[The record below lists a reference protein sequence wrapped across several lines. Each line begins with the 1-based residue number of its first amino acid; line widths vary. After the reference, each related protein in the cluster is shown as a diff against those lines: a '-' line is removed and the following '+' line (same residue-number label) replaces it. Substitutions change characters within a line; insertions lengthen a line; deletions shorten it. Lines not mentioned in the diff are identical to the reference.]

1 MAKFILAVDD
11 EMHLRTLLRLN
22 LQKAGYE
29 VATAAD
35 GREALEAVKTRLP
48 DLIVLDVMMPN
59 VSGMEVLQA
68 LNADPLTSAIP
79 VIMLTAKRQEI
90 DILTAHFHGAQTYL
104 TKPFA
109 LTELFLAVKNSLS
122 GTVHT
127 ESFNPALQSPK
138 IV

>member
-1 MAKFILAVDD
+1 MAKYILAVDD

-29 VATAAD
+29 VGTAAD

-59 VSGMEVLQA
+59 VSGIEVLQA
-68 LNADPLTSAIP
+68 LKADPATSAIP
-79 VIMLTAKRQEI
+79 VIMLTAKRQEV

-109 LTELFLAVKNSLS
+109 LTELFIAVRSALA
-122 GTVHT
+122 GTIQT
-127 ESFNPALQSPK
+127 ESFNPALRPPE
-138 IV
+138 VA